1 MGGKPAARQGDM
13 TRKGLDIVQGSAGVL
28 IGAPTGVAC
37 SVCPT
42 KKDSPNYGSP
52 VNPLLGAKV
61 LPVETDL
68 ALPGPL
74 PFILFRAYSSYR
86 TRTPAP
92 VGVFGPGWKAPFD
105 IRLQIRDEGLILND
119 SGGRSIHF
127 EPLFPGEISY
137 SRSESFWLARGGV
150 LKQHKGHPLARLW
163 RALPEAVRLSP
174 HTYMMAV
181 STTGQWLILGWPE
194 RVPGADEVLP
204 PPPPAYRVLTGVVDG
219 FGRTLAFHRAAK
231 GDVAGAVTGV
241 TDGAGRRFHL
251 ALTTQ
256 AQRAEAFR
264 KQRATSLS
272 SPASPRSVSSS
283 QVFPDTL
290 PAGTEY
296 GVDNGIRLEAV
307 WLTHDPAYPDEQPT
321 APLARYTY
329 TAGGELRAV
338 YDRSGTQVRGFT
350 YDAEHAGRMVAHHYA
365 GRPESRYRYDDTGRV
380 TEQVNPEG
388 LDYRFE
394 YGQDRVTIT
403 DSLNRR
409 EVLYTEGE
417 GGLKRVV
424 KKEHADGSITRSEYD
439 EAGRLKAQ
447 TDAAGRRTEYRLHMA
462 SGAVTAVTGPDGRT
476 VRYGYNSQRQVTSVT
491 YPDGLRSSRE
501 YDEKG
506 RLAAETSRSGETTS
520 YSYDDPASELPTG
533 IQDATGSTKQMAWS
547 RYGQLLAFTDCS
559 GYTTR
564 YEYDRY
570 GQQIAVHREEGIST
584 YSSYNPR
591 GQMVS
596 QKDAQGRE
604 TRYEYS
610 AAGDLTATV
619 SPDGKRSTTEY
630 DKRGRPVSVTEG
642 GLTRS
647 MGYDAAGRITV
658 LTNENG
664 SQSTF
669 RYDPVDRL
677 TEQRGFDGRTQRY
690 QYDLTG
696 KLTQSEDEG
705 LITLWHYDASD
716 RITHRTVNGDPA
728 EQWQYDEHGWLTT
741 LSHTSEGHR
750 VSVHYGYDDKGRLTG
765 ERQTV
770 ENPETG
776 ELLWQHETKHAYNEQ
791 GLANRFQADSLP
803 PVEWLTYGSGYLA
816 GMKLG
821 GTPLVEYTRDRL
833 HRETVRSFGSRAG
846 SNAAYELTS
855 TYTPAGQLQSQ
866 HLNSLVYDRD
876 YGWNDNGDLVRIS
889 GPRQTREYGYSATGR
904 LESVRTLA
912 PDLDIRI
919 PYATDP
925 AGNRL
930 PDPELHPDSTLTA
943 WPDNRI
949 AEDAHYVYHYDEY
962 GRLTEK
968 TDLIPAGVIRT
979 DDERTHHYHYDSQ
992 HRLVFHTRIQHGE
1005 PLVESRYLYDPLG
1018 RRMAK
1023 RVWRRERDLTGWM
1036 SLSRKPEETWYGW
1049 DGDRLT
1055 TVQTDTTRIQ
1065 TVYQPGSFAPL
1076 IRIETD
1082 NGEREK
1088 AQCRSLAEKLQQEGS
1103 EDGHGV
1109 VFPAELVG
1117 LLDRLEGEIR
1127 ANCVSSESRQW
1138 LAQCGLTVE
1147 RLAAQIEP
1155 VYLPERKIHLY
1166 HCDHRGLPLAL
1177 ISEDGNTAWS
1187 AEYDEWG
1194 NQLNE
1199 ENPHHLH
1206 QPYRLPGQQYDKESG
1221 LYYNRHRYYDPLQGR
1236 YITPDPIGLRGGWN
1250 MYQYPLNPIQV
1261 IDPMGLDAIENMTSG
1276 GLIYAVSGVPGLIA
1290 ANSITNSAYQFG
1302 YDMDAI
1308 VGGAH
1313 NGAADAM
1320 RHCYLMCRMTKTFGS
1335 TIADVI
1341 GKNHEAAGDRQGQP
1355 AKERI
1360 MDLKNNTVG
1369 IACGDFS
1376 AKCSDACIEKYNTG
1390 QLFGLDGIK
1399 ADNPIKA
1406 KQGSSDASNY

>member
-37 SVCPT
+37 SVCPGGIT
-42 KKDSPNYGSP
+42 YANP

-61 LPVETDL
+61 LPGETDL

-74 PFILFRAYSSYR
+74 PFILSRAYSSYR

-119 SGGRSIHF
+119 NGGRSIHF

-137 SRSESFWLARGGV
+137 SRSESLWLARGGV
-150 LKQHKGHPLARLW
+150 AEQHSSQPLSALW
-163 RALPEAVRLSP
+163 QVLPEDVRLSP
-174 HTYMMAV
+174 HVYLATN
-181 STTGQWLILGWPE
+181 SLQGPWWILSWPE

-204 PPPPAYRVLTGVVDG
+204 PEPPAYRVLTGVVDG
-219 FGRTLAFHRAAK
+219 FGRTLAFHRAAE

-251 ALTTQ
+251 VLTTQ
-256 AQRAEAFR
+256 AQRAEVFR

-272 SPASPRSVSSS
+272 SPAGPRSASSS
-283 QVFPDTL
+283 SFSSAFPDTL

-296 GVDNGIRLEAV
+296 GADNGIRLEAV

-329 TAGGELRAV
+329 TASGELRAV
-338 YDRSGTQVRGFT
+338 YDRSGTQVRGFA

-447 TDAAGRRTEYRLHMA
+447 TDAAGRRTEYSLYMA
-462 SGAVTAVTGPDGRT
+462 SGAVTA
-476 VRYGYNSQRQVTSVT
+476 VT

-533 IQDATGSTKQMAWS
+533 IEDATGSTKQMAWS

-570 GQQIAVHREEGIST
+570 GQRTAVHQEEGLSI
-584 YSSYNPR
+584 YSLYDSR
-591 GQMVS
+591 GRLTGQR
-596 QKDAQGRE
+596 DAQGRE
-604 TRYEYS
+604 TRLEYS
-610 AAGDLTATV
+610 AAGDLTVIIA
-619 SPDGKRSTTEY
+619 PDGSRSETQYDAWGKAISTTQ
-630 DKRGRPVSVTEG
+630 G

-647 MGYDAAGRITV
+647 MEYDAAGRITV

-690 QYDLTG
+690 HYDLTG

-716 RITHRTVNGDPA
+716 RITHRTVNSDPA

-750 VSVHYGYDDKGRLTG
+750 VSVHYGYDDKGRLTD

-776 ELLWQHETKHAYNEQ
+776 EMLWEHETGHAYSEQ
-791 GLANRFQADSLP
+791 GLATRQEPDGLP

-833 HRETVRSFGSRAG
+833 HRETVRSFGSMAG

-855 TYTPAGQLQSQ
+855 TYTLTGQLQSQ
-866 HLNSLVYDRD
+866 HLNL
-876 YGWNDNGDLVRIS
+876 
-889 GPRQTREYGYSATGR
+889 
-904 LESVRTLA
+904 
-912 PDLDIRI
+912 
-919 PYATDP
+919 
-925 AGNRL
+925 
-930 PDPELHPDSTLTA
+930 
-943 WPDNRI
+943 
-949 AEDAHYVYHYDEY
+949 
-962 GRLTEK
+962 
-968 TDLIPAGVIRT
+968 
-979 DDERTHHYHYDSQ
+979 
-992 HRLVFHTRIQHGE
+992 
-1005 PLVESRYLYDPLG
+1005 
-1018 RRMAK
+1018 
-1023 RVWRRERDLTGWM
+1023 
-1036 SLSRKPEETWYGW
+1036 
-1049 DGDRLT
+1049 
-1055 TVQTDTTRIQ
+1055 
-1065 TVYQPGSFAPL
+1065 
-1076 IRIETD
+1076 
-1082 NGEREK
+1082 
-1088 AQCRSLAEKLQQEGS
+1088 
-1103 EDGHGV
+1103 
-1109 VFPAELVG
+1109 
-1117 LLDRLEGEIR
+1117 
-1127 ANCVSSESRQW
+1127 
-1138 LAQCGLTVE
+1138 
-1147 RLAAQIEP
+1147 
-1155 VYLPERKIHLY
+1155 
-1166 HCDHRGLPLAL
+1166 
-1177 ISEDGNTAWS
+1177 
-1187 AEYDEWG
+1187 
-1194 NQLNE
+1194 
-1199 ENPHHLH
+1199 
-1206 QPYRLPGQQYDKESG
+1206 
-1221 LYYNRHRYYDPLQGR
+1221 
-1236 YITPDPIGLRGGWN
+1236 
-1250 MYQYPLNPIQV
+1250 
-1261 IDPMGLDAIENMTSG
+1261 
-1276 GLIYAVSGVPGLIA
+1276 
-1290 ANSITNSAYQFG
+1290 
-1302 YDMDAI
+1302 
-1308 VGGAH
+1308 
-1313 NGAADAM
+1313 
-1320 RHCYLMCRMTKTFGS
+1320 
-1335 TIADVI
+1335 
-1341 GKNHEAAGDRQGQP
+1341 
-1355 AKERI
+1355 
-1360 MDLKNNTVG
+1360 
-1369 IACGDFS
+1369 
-1376 AKCSDACIEKYNTG
+1376 
-1390 QLFGLDGIK
+1390 
-1399 ADNPIKA
+1399 
-1406 KQGSSDASNY
+1406 